1 MRKSIFIA
9 LVSLFLAV
17 LLISCDSKNQDDPT
31 PSQPNQSG
39 QTDKSSLPRLSV
51 LVDLPSA
58 GSGSVD
64 DFFSYVPGNG
74 KSFLIITET
83 LPPEGQERS
92 AALTRI
98 RTEILAGKG
107 PDVFICTCW
116 VPVFG
121 EEGLFKFPNQA
132 MENRIFLPL
141 DDYISGAKYME
152 WDRLL
157 PVVMEAGKGQEGQ
170 MLLPLAYRFD
180 VFLLDRDRF
189 SSSVEFPATWDELAE
204 SGDKL
209 ARSLAGY
216 VTPYDMMGELAD
228 YDKDVPAF
236 SEDELFEYMKKVL
249 DHLKKVQSESI
260 VPIFLNF
267 SDSKFNGPDYT
278 MDLLKGREF
287 DFFSTYNKDGGITA
301 DITAFAGINRNS
313 AHPDEA
319 FTVLDFLLNRDVQKG
334 FTIYSAMHSLPTHMD
349 LYSNKYPAHGQAMS
363 EEHFESFSKLRDQ
376 INVAKF
382 YTPLEGAMLGI
393 TAEFD
398 FKNGTE
404 DELRKIVHKH
414 YMEMSMMLAES

>member
-116 VPVFG
+116 VPGFG

-141 DDYISGAKYME
+141 DDYISGAESTIEANKRFFEKEEDVPRQAYTMGIGNIM
-152 WDRLL
+152 RAKKILII
-157 PVVMEAGKGQEGQ
+157 VSGAGKADIVAKAFTG
-170 MLLPLAYRFD
+170 P
-180 VFLLDRDRF
+180 
-189 SSSVEFPATWDELAE
+189 
-204 SGDKL
+204 
-209 ARSLAGY
+209 
-216 VTPYDMMGELAD
+216 VTSE
-228 YDKDVPAF
+228 VPA
-236 SEDELFEYMKKVL
+236 
-249 DHLKKVQSESI
+249 SI
-260 VPIFLNF
+260 LQFH
-267 SDSKFNGPDYT
+267 SDVTLVG
-278 MDLLKGREF
+278 
-287 DFFSTYNKDGGITA
+287 
-301 DITAFAGINRNS
+301 
-313 AHPDEA
+313 DEA
-319 FTVLDFLLNRDVQKG
+319 ALG
-334 FTIYSAMHSLPTHMD
+334 
-349 LYSNKYPAHGQAMS
+349 
-363 EEHFESFSKLRDQ
+363 KL
-376 INVAKF
+376 
-382 YTPLEGAMLGI
+382 M
-393 TAEFD
+393 
-398 FKNGTE
+398 
-404 DELRKIVHKH
+404 ELV
-414 YMEMSMMLAES
+414 

>member
-1 MRKSIFIA
+1 MRRSIFMT
-9 LVSLFLAV
+9 LFSLFLAV
-17 LLISCDSKNQDDPT
+17 FLISCGSKNQEPSN
-31 PSQPNQSG
+31 PSQPDQSG
-39 QTDKSSLPRLSV
+39 QTDKLSLPQLSV

-58 GSGSVD
+58 GSGSID
-64 DFFSYVPGNG
+64 GFFPYVPGNG
-74 KSFLIITET
+74 KDFLIITET

-92 AALTRI
+92 AALSRI

-116 VPVFG
+116 APGIG

-132 MENRIFLPL
+132 IENRIFLPL

-157 PVVMEAGKGQEGQ
+157 PVVMEAGKGDEGQ
-170 MLLPLAYRFD
+170 MLLPLAYTFD
-180 VFLLDRDRF
+180 VFLLDKDRF
-189 SSSVEFPATWDELAE
+189 SSSVEFPAAWEELAE

-216 VTPYDMMGELAD
+216 VTPFNMMGELAD

-236 SEDELFEYMKKVL
+236 SEDELFEYMKKVI
-249 DHLKKVQSESI
+249 DHSKQIQSEAI
-260 VPIFLNF
+260 VPVFVNFL
-267 SDSKFNGPDYT
+267 DSKFSGPGNQL
-278 MDLLKGREF
+278 DLLNGREF

-319 FTVLDFLLNRDVQKG
+319 FTVLDFLLSRDVQKG
-334 FTIYSAMHSLPTHMD
+334 FKIYTDMHSLPTHMD
-349 LYSNKYPAHGQAMS
+349 LYSAKCPAHGQAMS
-363 EEHFESFSKLRDQ
+363 EEHFESFSNLRGQ

-382 YTPLEGAMLGI
+382 YTPLEEAMLGI

-398 FKNGTE
+398 YKKGTE
-404 DELRKIVHKH
+404 EELRKIVHKH
-414 YMEMSMMLAES
+414 YMEMSMMLVES

>member
-39 QTDKSSLPRLSV
+39 QTDKSSLPQLSV

-116 VPVFG
+116 VPGFG

-157 PVVMEAGKGQEGQ
+157 PVVMEAGRGQEGQ

-236 SEDELFEYMKKVL
+236 SE
-249 DHLKKVQSESI
+249 
-260 VPIFLNF
+260 
-267 SDSKFNGPDYT
+267 
-278 MDLLKGREF
+278 
-287 DFFSTYNKDGGITA
+287 
-301 DITAFAGINRNS
+301 
-313 AHPDEA
+313 
-319 FTVLDFLLNRDVQKG
+319 
-334 FTIYSAMHSLPTHMD
+334 
-349 LYSNKYPAHGQAMS
+349 
-363 EEHFESFSKLRDQ
+363 
-376 INVAKF
+376 
-382 YTPLEGAMLGI
+382 
-393 TAEFD
+393 
-398 FKNGTE
+398 
-404 DELRKIVHKH
+404 
-414 YMEMSMMLAES
+414 